1 MVTVRLYET
10 AGIRKAEQQIE
21 EEGIK
26 KTHLLIQDA
35 DLVLI
40 ILDRSLPYPSGVDL
54 EIALDIKN
62 KKSILVLN
70 KSDLPKIIDMSE
82 SNFRHLRT
90 TVVSTNEK
98 ESISSLT
105 GLIQNLLLEEYKTEN
120 EFNLSVN
127 LRQSSALL
135 KAQNAIQKSLE
146 TLEVGNANEFSVPDL
161 KEAISCL
168 NCIVDTKDNEDMLN
182 LLFSSF
188 CIGK

>member
-1 MVTVRLYET
+1 M
-10 AGIRKAEQQIE
+10 
-21 EEGIK
+21 
-26 KTHLLIQDA
+26 
-35 DLVLI
+35 
-40 ILDRSLPYPSGVDL
+40 
-54 EIALDIKN
+54 
-62 KKSILVLN
+62 
-70 KSDLPKIIDMSE
+70 
-82 SNFRHLRT
+82 
-90 TVVSTNEK
+90 VSTNEK

-105 GLIQNLLLEEYKTEN
+105 GLIQNLLLEEYETEN

-146 TLEVGNANEFSVPDL
+146 TLEAGNANEFSVPDL

-168 NCIVDTKDNEDMLN
+168 NSIVDTKDNEDMLD